1 MPANGIMAERTETAA
16 VRLRHSD
23 IVPVSPTVSV
33 QATAE
38 IPDGNHTFPCAGGSR
53 KMPAPVFLHSTADT
67 EKSPGRENEA
77 PDRRSSPDYDS
88 PGSGTRRR
96 KTEPSRQPVRST
108 DPSAARNRK
117 KTVRKTLSDTTIA
130 MAPSMGTTLPPLG
143 NRARSYFP
151 KPALGYSGA
160 AKAIP
165 RPAAFRSGGHRCRDA
180 PSVPDAFPARQSGPD
195 RSR

>member
-33 QATAE
+33 QAIAE

-53 KMPAPVFLHSTADT
+53 KMPAPDFLHSATDT

-77 PDRRSSPDYDS
+77 PDRRFVP
-88 PGSGTRRR
+88 RL
-96 KTEPSRQPVRST
+96 RQPRL
-108 DPSAARNRK
+108 RNETPQNRIAPTIRPK
-117 KTVRKTLSDTTIA
+117 HGSERGPKPQKTVRKTLSDTTIDNGLDKTPHSSPRE
-130 MAPSMGTTLPPLG
+130 PS
-143 NRARSYFP
+143 RSYFP

-180 PSVPDAFPARQSGPD
+180 PSGPDAFPARQSRPD

>member
-33 QATAE
+33 QAIAE

-53 KMPAPVFLHSTADT
+53 KMPAPDFLHSTADT
-67 EKSPGRENEA
+67 EKSTGRENEA
-77 PDRRSSPDYDS
+77 PDRRFVPRLQQ

-96 KTEPSRQPVRST
+96 KTESLRQSVRNT
-108 DPSAARNRK
+108 APNEARNRK
-117 KTVRKTLSDTTIA
+117 KQTLSDTTIDNGLDKTPHSSPRE
-130 MAPSMGTTLPPLG
+130 PS
-143 NRARSYFP
+143 RSYFP

-165 RPAAFRSGGHRCRDA
+165 RPAAFRSGEHRCRDA

-195 RSR
+195 RLR

>member
-16 VRLRHSD
+16 VCLRHSD

-33 QATAE
+33 QAIAE
-38 IPDGNHTFPCAGGSR
+38 IPGGNHTFPCAGGSR
-53 KMPAPVFLHSTADT
+53 KMPAPDFLHSTADT

-77 PDRRSSPDYDS
+77 PDRRFVPRLQQ
-88 PGSGTRRR
+88 PRLRNETPQNRIAPTIRPKHGSERGP
-96 KTEPSRQPVRST
+96 KPQ
-108 DPSAARNRK
+108 
-117 KTVRKTLSDTTIA
+117 KTVRKTLSDTTIDNGTQHGDHA
-130 MAPSMGTTLPPLG
+130 TAPREPS
-143 NRARSYFP
+143 RSYFP

-195 RSR
+195 RLR

>member
-33 QATAE
+33 QAIAE

-53 KMPAPVFLHSTADT
+53 KMPAPDFLHSATDT

-77 PDRRSSPDYDS
+77 PDRRFVPRLQQPRLRNETPQNRTAPTIRPKHSSERGPK
-88 PGSGTRRR
+88 PQ
-96 KTEPSRQPVRST
+96 KT
-108 DPSAARNRK
+108 AC
-117 KTVRKTLSDTTIA
+117 KTLSDTTIDNG
-130 MAPSMGTTLPPLG
+130 PGKRLRYRPLG
-143 NRARSYFP
+143 AEPLMLSETGTRV
-151 KPALGYSGA
+151 LSGA

-165 RPAAFRSGGHRCRDA
+165 RPAAFRSGEHRCRDA

-195 RSR
+195 RLR

>member
-33 QATAE
+33 QAIAE
-38 IPDGNHTFPCAGGSR
+38 IPGGNHTFPCAGGSR
-53 KMPAPVFLHSTADT
+53 KMPAPDFLHSTADT

-77 PDRRSSPDYDS
+77 PDRRFVPRLRQ

-96 KTEPSRQPVRST
+96 KTESLRQSVRNT
-108 DPSAARNRK
+108 APNEARNRK
-117 KTVRKTLSDTTIA
+117 KQYVKLFRTTIDNGLDKTPHSSPRE
-130 MAPSMGTTLPPLG
+130 PSRL
-143 NRARSYFP
+143 YFP

-165 RPAAFRSGGHRCRDA
+165 RPAAFRSGEHRCRDA

-195 RSR
+195 RLR